1 MNRDHWGPDGPPEE
15 AYSRVTDAERFRP
28 LHKATLELIDR
39 LEVSFELER
48 LEGYGLD
55 PELEIRRMARQSV
68 RLTPRGDFRAPM
80 IFKFSVLPGLAARF
94 GRWYTAVFT
103 DCGCDACGSNADEE
117 FSRLN
122 QAVAGV
128 VSGRFREPLTV
139 PGIFGDG
146 QIETELWSYRSRHSS
161 KARVDRA
168 RAKEMLSGKKGETI
182 AWLPWLRYD
191 RCTNTSP
198 YAP

>member
-1 MNRDHWGPDGPPEE
+1 MNRDHWGPDGPPED

-55 PELEIRRMARQSV
+55 PELEVRQMARQSV

-80 IFKFSVLPGLAARF
+80 TFTFTDFPGLAARF
-94 GRWYTAVFT
+94 GRWYTTFFP
-103 DCGCDACGSNADEE
+103 DCGCDACGSNADAE
-117 FSRLN
+117 FSQLN
-122 QAVAGV
+122 QAVADV
-128 VSGRFREPLTV
+128 VSGRFRETLTV

-146 QIETELWSYRSRHSS
+146 QIETELWSRRGRYSS

-168 RAKEMLSGKKGETI
+168 WAKEMLSGKKGETI
-182 AWLPWLRYD
+182 AWLPWLRYG
-191 RCTNTSP
+191 RRTNTSP
-198 YAP
+198 DAP